1 MANTNDNDSAL
12 QWSASSTKSLTSNTT
27 REASDAKTIHADAVS
42 ASLQVKAD
50 NSGTPASGDTV
61 DLWIAW
67 SPDASSYDT
76 EEHAQYLGRLDTYG
90 SNDPGEDP
98 ALKSYTLRV
107 SGKQSFKLLAR
118 GNQAASRNVTLSAIY
133 NEHRMA

>member
-1 MANTNDNDSAL
+1 MANTNNNDAAVT
-12 QWSASSTKSLTSNTT
+12 WSASSTKSLTSNTT
-27 REASDAKTIHADAVS
+27 REASDAVSVHVDAVQ

-61 DLWIAW
+61 DLWISW
-67 SPDASSYDT
+67 SPDATNYDT
-76 EEHAQYLGRLDTYG
+76 EEHSQFLGRLDTYAT
-90 SNDPGEDP
+90 NDPGEDP
-98 ALKSYTLRV
+98 AGKSFALNV

>member
-1 MANTNDNDSAL
+1 MANTNNNDAAV

-27 REASDAKTIHADAVS
+27 REASDAVSIHADAVQ
-42 ASLQVKAD
+42 ASLQVKVD

-61 DLWIAW
+61 DLWISW
-67 SPDASSYDT
+67 SPDASVYDT
-76 EEHAQYLGRLDTYG
+76 EEYAQFLGRLDTYAT
-90 SNDPGEDP
+90 NDPGEDP
-98 ALKSYTLRV
+98 AQRTYTLNV